1 MTDEQSLTDV
11 LVECVKAAG
20 GSKVVGPR
28 LWPEMLVDQ
37 AQRKLLDCL
46 NDERPHRLSPEQ
58 VLLVAQLARHAGCH
72 AYVAYCCARL
82 HYQPPVPRE
91 PRDELAELQRS
102 FVASVGALQQ
112 QLAQIQALGGQVPL
126 VAGLKAVA

>member
-1 MTDEQSLTDV
+1 MPPD
-11 LVECVKAAG
+11 
-20 GSKVVGPR
+20 
-28 LWPEMLVDQ
+28 
-37 AQRKLLDCL
+37 LDPSTA
-46 NDERPHRLSPEQ
+46 R
-58 VLLVAQLARHAGCH
+58 LVAQLARQAGCH
-72 AYVAYCCARL
+72 AYLAYCAARL